1 MNPASS
7 SFARWRINFGISIAL
22 RGPISDGAMA
32 YRDPAF
38 FASPSAFVLRNCLSV
53 RRRDPLY
60 LDYRPVDYAGGGNRA
75 VERSIPRRRR
85 SHDRRGEGQHA
96 DGDAKRVGEY
106 THQGPPLPAAPHRK
120 RWSTGGHGRAVY
132 FAGWRV
138 RTAIPAAMFIPWMPS
153 TLSGCSAI

>member
-53 RRRDPLY
+53 RRCDPLY

-75 VERSIPRRRR
+75 VERSIQRRRR
-85 SHDRRGEGQHA
+85 SHDRRGEGQTPMA
-96 DGDAKRVGEY
+96 
-106 THQGPPLPAAPHRK
+106 
-120 RWSTGGHGRAVY
+120 
-132 FAGWRV
+132 
-138 RTAIPAAMFIPWMPS
+138 MPS
-153 TLSGCSAI
+153 AQANILVRVLPCPPRRTGSGGRRAGMGEPSTSQVGG